1 MPFDALLLVV
11 AGALLHAV
19 WNLSAKQA
27 GGGTAFIW
35 AFNAVSVAVT
45 APLAVVSWQPV
56 SLLGWAAIGASAL
69 IHIGYN
75 LALLRGYRD
84 SEFSVVYP
92 TARGTGPLFAVLG
105 ALLLFGERPSALGA
119 LGIASIVLGLFLL
132 GGGRAVLAR
141 GQAAAV
147 GVRWGALTGVFIAG
161 YTLTDAWAVTHI
173 GVPVAL
179 YYCLGLLARTL
190 MLAPGVLRAPSALRA
205 CWRDSRRHVLV
216 IGVCSPLAYLLVL
229 QAMTMA
235 PLSYVAPLREMS
247 MLIGVVIGARVLR
260 EALTPTRL
268 LGAVLML
275 AGVSLLAMA

>member
-1 MPFDALLLVV
+1 MPINALLLVV

-19 WNLSAKQA
+19 WNLSAKRA
-27 GGGTAFIW
+27 GGGTVFIW
-35 AFNAVSVAVT
+35 AFNAVSVLVT
-45 APLAVVSWQPV
+45 APLAVASWQPV
-56 SLLGWAAIGASAL
+56 GLSGWLAISASAL

-92 TARGTGPLFAVLG
+92 TARGTGPLFAVFG
-105 ALLLFGERPSALGA
+105 ALLLFGERPSAVGA
-119 LGIASIVLGLFLL
+119 LGIACIVVGLFLL

-179 YYCLGLLARTL
+179 YYCLGLLVRTL
-190 MLAPGVLRAPSALRA
+190 VLVPVPLRESAALRA
-205 CWRDSRRHVLV
+205 CWRDSWRHVLV

-260 EALTPTRL
+260 EALTPARA

-275 AGVSLLAMA
+275 AGVSLLSVA